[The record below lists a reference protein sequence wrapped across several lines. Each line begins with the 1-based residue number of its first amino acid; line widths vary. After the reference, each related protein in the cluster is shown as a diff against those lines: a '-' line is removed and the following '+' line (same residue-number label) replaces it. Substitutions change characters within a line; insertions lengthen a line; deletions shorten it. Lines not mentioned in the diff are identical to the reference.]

1 VKLYAYQTGRP
12 VILLQAQRDT
22 TPRMNAPMQTKPTMS
37 GGDEPPCVKKD
48 WCESGAVGDDELLAV
63 GAAVAVVVSVSSG
76 G

>member
-1 VKLYAYQTGRP
+1 
-12 VILLQAQRDT
+12 
-22 TPRMNAPMQTKPTMS
+22 MQTKPTMS

-63 GAAVAVVVSVSSG
+63 GAAVALVAVVVSVSSG